1 MAREGLHK
9 IHKKVIFGVVGSP
22 KGYVVLRSLCKTAD
36 LTCKVYSECICY
48 CYSTYSLSTY
58 RIFKI

>member
-22 KGYVVLRSLCKTAD
+22 KGYVVLRSLYKTAD
-36 LTCKVYSECICY
+36 LTCTVYSEYIC
-48 CYSTYSLSTY
+48 CYINYSLST
-58 RIFKI
+58 